1 MEQEIKKPFKIG
13 KLLNHVLIIEMYL
26 RNVFDD
32 PFCFFSCMK
41 ELLKEEIKKGSKS
54 YKIAV
59 NELKKEG
66 VKITPWVEEITL
78 DYLEGVKSHLAMII
92 GRLEGKDYLVYEP
105 RNQK

>member
-1 MEQEIKKPFKIG
+1 METKKPFKIG
-13 KLLNHVLIIEMYL
+13 KILNRVLIIEMYL
-26 RNVFDD
+26 NNVFE
-32 PFCFFSCMK
+32 PAFGWKYMK
-41 ELLKEEIKKGSKS
+41 ALLKEEIKKGSKS
-54 YKIAV
+54 YKFAI

-92 GRLEGKDYLVYEP
+92 GRLEGKDYLIYET